1 MNSIIDMTLPMLT
14 TFGKTLRIPA
24 SPQSWRGRA
33 RLTLAC
39 IVAFAIGA
47 STLVF
52 AQDTSAAQEIQAGIL
67 AYQFSNYQG
76 AAEHF
81 QAALKLDPASTQ
93 ARVLLANS
101 YAQQYIPGDE
111 SAANTEL
118 ATQAIGE
125 FKTVLKDDPTD
136 QQRYRSTVSI
146 ASLSLNLKRWDDAR
160 EYYMKAIELNPDDA
174 HNYFSMGIIDWTLAY
189 PPRVKMRDDMHL
201 TDSEMISDPAACV
214 SLRTQSQH
222 YVEDGIQLLEK
233 ALQLKPDDDDA
244 MAYMNLLY
252 RERAEYECDQPD
264 ARKADLKAADEW
276 VDKAMAA
283 KKAKAEKTTD
293 APH

>member
-1 MNSIIDMTLPMLT
+1 MPMPMNANNTWFRSVAV
-14 TFGKTLRIPA
+14 GC
-24 SPQSWRGRA
+24 WHGRA
-33 RLTLAC
+33 RFTLAC
-39 IVAFAIGA
+39 IAAFAIGA

-67 AYQFSNYQG
+67 AYKFSNYQG

-81 QAALKLDPASTQ
+81 LAALKLDPTSTQ
-93 ARVLLANS
+93 TRVLLANS

-111 SAANTEL
+111 SAANTEI

-160 EYYMKAIELNPDDA
+160 EYYMKAIELNPNDA
-174 HNYFSMGIIDWTLAY
+174 HNYFSMAVIDWTLAY

-201 TDSEMISDPAACV
+201 SDSEMISNPAACA

-222 YVEDGIQLLEK
+222 YVEDGIETLEK

-252 RERAEYECDQPD
+252 RERVEYECDQPD

-276 VDKAMAA
+276 VDKAIAA
-283 KKAKAEKTTD
+283 KKAKAEKTT
-293 APH
+293 APPH

>member
-1 MNSIIDMTLPMLT
+1 MPTPVNNNWLD
-14 TFGKTLRIPA
+14 GRR
-24 SPQSWRGRA
+24 WRRSAG
-33 RLTLAC
+33 LAAAQV
-39 IVAFAIGA
+39 ILVAVVITPVLLLG
-47 STLVF
+47 
-52 AQDTSAAQEIQAGIL
+52 QETSAKSEIQAGIL
-67 AYQFSNYQG
+67 AYNFSNYQG

-81 QAALKLDPASTQ
+81 NTALKLDPTSTE
-93 ARVLLANS
+93 ARVYLATS
-101 YAQQYIPGDE
+101 YAQQYVPGDD
-111 SAANTEL
+111 SAANVEI
-118 ATQAIGE
+118 ATHAITE

-136 QQRYRSTVSI
+136 QQRYRSVVSV
-146 ASLSLNLKRWDDAR
+146 ASLSFNMKRLDDAR

-189 PPRVKMRDDMHL
+189 PPRVKMREEMHL
-201 TDSEMISDPAACV
+201 SDSEMISDPAACV

-222 YVEDGIQLLEK
+222 YVDDGSQSLEK
-233 ALQLKPDDDDA
+233 ALQLQPDDTDA

-283 KKAKAEKTTD
+283 KNAKAEKTTRT
-293 APH
+293 PH

>member
-1 MNSIIDMTLPMLT
+1 MRLPMPT
-14 TFGKTLRIPA
+14 NA
-24 SPQSWRGRA
+24 SNTWFRSAAGGSWRGRA

-67 AYQFSNYQG
+67 AYQFSNYQS
-76 AAEHF
+76 AVEHF
-81 QAALKLDPASTQ
+81 QAALKLDPTSTQ

-111 SAANTEL
+111 SAANTEI

-125 FKTVLKDDPTD
+125 FKTALKDDPTD

-174 HNYFSMGIIDWTLAY
+174 HNYFSMAVIDWTLAY

-201 TDSEMISDPAACV
+201 NDSEMISDPAACA

-222 YVEDGIQLLEK
+222 YVEDGIETLEK
-233 ALQLKPDDDDA
+233 ALQLQADDDDA

-276 VDKAMAA
+276 VDKAIAA
-283 KKAKAEKTTD
+283 KKAKAEKTAEPPPT
-293 APH
+293 PH

>member
-1 MNSIIDMTLPMLT
+1 MRLLIPT
-14 TFGKTLRIPA
+14 TFESIFQAVAGLRP
-24 SPQSWRGRA
+24 WRRRVA
-33 RLTLAC
+33 LPCIVLLTLASS
-39 IVAFAIGA
+39 AFLFG
-47 STLVF
+47 
-52 AQDTSAAQEIQAGIL
+52 QDTSAKAEIQAGIL

-76 AAEHF
+76 AVEHF
-81 QAALKLDPASTQ
+81 QTALKLDPASTE
-93 ARVLLANS
+93 ARLYLANS

-111 SAANTEL
+111 SAANIEV
-118 ATQAIGE
+118 ATQAVGE

-136 QQRYRSTVSI
+136 QQRYRSTASI

-174 HNYFSMGIIDWTLAY
+174 HNYFSMAVIDWTLAY

-201 TDSEMISDPAACV
+201 NDSEMISDPAACA

-222 YVEDGIQLLEK
+222 YVEDGMQSLEK
-233 ALQLKPDDDDA
+233 ALQLQPDDDDA

-276 VDKAMAA
+276 VDKAVAA
-283 KKAKAEKTTD
+283 KKAKAEKTTEP
-293 APH
+293 PH

>member
-1 MNSIIDMTLPMLT
+1 MLT
-14 TFGKTLRIPA
+14 IFKNTFGVAA
-24 SPQSWRGRA
+24 SRQSRRGRA
-33 RLTLAC
+33 RFALAC
-39 IVAFAIGA
+39 VVAFAIGA
-47 STLVF
+47 STLAF
-52 AQDTSAAQEIQAGIL
+52 AQDKSAAEEIRAGIL

-160 EYYMKAIELNPDDA
+160 EYYMKAIELDPDDA

-201 TDSEMISDPAACV
+201 NDSEMISDPSACA

-222 YVEDGIQLLEK
+222 YVEDGIESLEK
-233 ALQLKPDDDDA
+233 ALQLQPDDDDA

-276 VDKAMAA
+276 VDKAIAA
-283 KKAKAEKTTD
+283 KKTKAEKTTE